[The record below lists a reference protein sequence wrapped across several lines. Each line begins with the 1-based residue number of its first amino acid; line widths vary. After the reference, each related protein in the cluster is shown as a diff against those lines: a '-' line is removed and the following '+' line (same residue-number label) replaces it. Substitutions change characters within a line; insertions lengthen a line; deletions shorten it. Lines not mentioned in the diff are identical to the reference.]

1 MGILPETLTLNRLFG
16 MSTSINLSSNILEAA
31 KVAAEKSDLTLD
43 AYVEQAVRHALGRA
57 GESTQ
62 ASAPVELPAFD
73 CGGASLIDLDDK
85 NVLWKVLDDHS

>member
-1 MGILPETLTLNRLFG
+1 MIFG

-73 CGGASLIDLDDK
+73 CGGGGCPILCVRGGWFTSSPRIGRGKPRL
-85 NVLWKVLDDHS
+85 VG

>member
-1 MGILPETLTLNRLFG
+1 MIFG

-57 GESTQ
+57 GESKQ

-73 CGGASLIDLDDK
+73 CGGVPLIDLDDK
-85 NVLWKVLDDHS
+85 NVLWKVLDDQETSID